1 MPTTI
6 IDDISLDRER
16 RIVRRGTEEVHLTGL
31 EYDLLAY
38 LVAHANRLCTRED
51 ILDGVWGNRFQY
63 DQGTIDVHL
72 NALRRKMG
80 WSNKHPIETIR
91 GAGLIFRLDRPVS
104 PYTLDL
110 QAFVNDWLRSHEVE
124 IKAAG
129 LTVRQRLTPFVNV
142 LTLSP
147 DALRHLLDSVLIALL
162 PSARPGI
169 LTVSSQLTMQSF
181 VLSLDING
189 TVNELR
195 IPINGDLEVS

>member
-142 LTLSP
+142 L
-147 DALRHLLDSVLIALL
+147 LDSVLIALL
-162 PSARPGI
+162 PGARPGI

-181 VLSLDING
+181 VFSLDING

-195 IPINGDLEVS
+195 IPINGDLGIS

>member
-80 WSNKHPIETIR
+80 WSNKRPIETIR

-169 LTVSSQLTMQSF
+169 LTLSSQLTMQSF

-195 IPINGDLEVS
+195 IPINGDLGVS